1 MVEVKIYVGLN
12 DSKTCRQMFDTEKYI
27 RVLKIVCENYGVPF
41 SFVVQEGGYLHEDG
55 EYTQEK
61 SIVISLIDVK
71 KDLINDIAKELCIL
85 FHQESVL
92 ITEDH
97 VRSYYVSEKL

>member
-12 DSKTCRQMFDTEKYI
+12 DSKTRQQMFDTEKYI

-71 KDLINDIAKELCIL
+71 KNLINDIAKELCIL

>member
-12 DSKTCRQMFDTEKYI
+12 DSESRKQLFDTGKYVS
-27 RVLKIVCENYGVPF
+27 VLKIVCKNYGVPF
-41 SFVVQEGGYLHEDG
+41 SFIVQEGGYMHDDG
-55 EYTQEK
+55 EYTEEK

-71 KDLINDIAKELCIL
+71 KNLINNIAKDICIL

-97 VRSYYVSEKL
+97 VRSYYVSETL

>member
-27 RVLKIVCENYGVPF
+27 RVLKIVCKNYGVPF

-71 KDLINDIAKELCIL
+71 KDLINDIAKELCVL
-85 FHQESVL
+85 FHQDSVL

-97 VRSYYVSEKL
+97 VRSYFVSEKL